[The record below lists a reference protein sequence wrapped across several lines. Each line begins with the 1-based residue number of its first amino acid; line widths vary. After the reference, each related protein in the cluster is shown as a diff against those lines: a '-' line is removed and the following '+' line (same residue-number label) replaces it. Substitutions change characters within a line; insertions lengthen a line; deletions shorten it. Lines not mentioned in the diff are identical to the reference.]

1 MWIKRKDYDALQKEL
16 LKVKAECDS
25 SKVRYSVA
33 PDMPSYWVDNLG
45 NGVLAMRVDV
55 YNQWINKAV
64 DERLRNLGVNKEGKA
79 ILWYKKKSRWAQ
91 VLGTTCDS
99 NGYPQFIVYDDGQWR
114 RISAKH
120 FRPAPDDV
128 KSEDKIEV

>member
-1 MWIKRKDYDALQKEL
+1 MWIKRKDYDALQEKL
-16 LKVKAECDS
+16 RRTQAKLDGLS
-25 SKVRYSVA
+25 SLYSVA
-33 PDMPSYWVDNLG
+33 PDAASYWVDSLG
-45 NGVLAMRVDV
+45 NGVLTMRVDV

-64 DERLRNLGVNKEGKA
+64 DERLRDLGMNKEGKA

-91 VLGTTCDS
+91 VLGTTYDS

-128 KSEDKIEV
+128 KSEDKIGV